1 MQRFLRQGSAMQWL
15 WKIIEL
21 SVSDGV
27 PLNSLI
33 VAIVVG
39 AILNLINQYGAIK
52 GVVMREPDRPPFK
65 WPAMLL
71 TFCVPYCVATYG
83 AVAVRLTAP

>member
-1 MQRFLRQGSAMQWL
+1 MEWL
-15 WKIIEL
+15 WRILEL
-21 SVSDGV
+21 SISDGV

-33 VAIVVG
+33 VAVVVG

-52 GVVMREPDRPPFK
+52 GWVTRDPNRPPFK
-65 WPAMLL
+65 WRAIVL
-71 TFCVPYCVATYG
+71 TFCVPYFVSTYG